1 VKKVFLRSIL
11 SATTALTLTV
21 TCTQA
26 QITLIAKGTLTSS
39 RAGECKDFSG
49 LNYKLENGVA
59 ADLLGGLGSGITYMT
74 GITFLA
80 VPDRGP
86 NAVPY
91 NPAKIEG
98 ITFGPDVELNGEK
111 LHTLWI
117 ANDNDFLQ
125 DMNGPKITSPDINPN
140 QFFVFG
146 FTDAD
151 LGNSQFVPQKHPFFF
166 DF

>member
-1 VKKVFLRSIL
+1 VKKVFLLSIL

-74 GITFLA
+74 GIAFLA

-111 LHTLWI
+111 LRTLWI
-117 ANDNDFLQ
+117 AS
-125 DMNGPKITSPDINPN
+125 SPGHERPENHLARH
-140 QFFVFG
+140 Q
-146 FTDAD
+146 
-151 LGNSQFVPQKHPFFF
+151 PQPVLRLRFHRRRSR
-166 DF
+166 